1 MTIPHILV
9 VDDEADIRGLLK
21 EILSEE
27 GYEVDVAANAVQ
39 ARASRARQTPD
50 LVLLDIWM
58 PDVDGI
64 SLLREWS
71 ASTTDGCPVVMMS
84 GHGTVETAVEAT
96 RLGAFDF
103 VEKPLSLAK
112 LLRTVER
119 ALDAGK
125 RRKQSGKFLSP
136 ALVVPVGKSK
146 QMQQLRTELQQIAAN
161 PSSVLLVG
169 EPGSGR
175 EAFARYLHE
184 RGPRAGHPFV
194 TLIASS
200 LREPDAES
208 RLFGREG
215 DPRGNGAPHA
225 DARPD
230 DEQAGPAQV
239 GATMRRAG
247 DPQGTPRT
255 EAEQAIP
262 AQAAAGAAG
271 GTRQTGLL
279 EEAAGGTL
287 FIHEVEDLPP
297 SAQRLLVGVL
307 ESGQFM
313 RMGGAEPVRL
323 TARVLSSAQP
333 GIENR
338 AGAEGFRRD
347 LLAHLNMLIVRVP
360 PLRDYAEDVPE
371 LLRHYVDR
379 VVDTEGL
386 QFRRFSV
393 AAQNRLRN
401 YPWPDNVREL
411 KNLVHRLL
419 IQGGAEEIRLE
430 EIERELAVQAPPGEP
445 LVKQDLLA
453 LPLREAREQFERAY
467 LQQQLLLCNGKV
479 GQLAKRVGM
488 ERTHLYRKLRSLG
501 VDFRNISED

>member
-1 MTIPHILV
+1 MSNPHILV

-27 GYEVDVAANAVQ
+27 GYEVDVAANAAQ
-39 ARASRARQTPD
+39 ARASRARQIPD

-64 SLLREWS
+64 TLLREWS
-71 ASTTDGCPVVMMS
+71 TGATDGCPVVMMS

-119 ALDAGK
+119 ALDAG
-125 RRKQSGKFLSP
+125 RRHRQSGKLLGS
-136 ALVVPVGKSK
+136 ALTAPIGKSRL
-146 QMQQLRTELQQIAAN
+146 MQQLRAELQQMAAN
-161 PSSVLLVG
+161 PSPLLLIG

-175 EAFARYLHE
+175 EAFARYVHE
-184 RGPRAGHPFV
+184 HGARAAAPFIA
-194 TLIASS
+194 LIAGT
-200 LREPDAES
+200 LRDSDAEA
-208 RLFGREG
+208 RLFGRELPG
-215 DPRGNGAPHA
+215 GAREA
-225 DARPD
+225 GLL
-230 DEQAGPAQV
+230 EQAGN
-239 GATMRRAG
+239 
-247 DPQGTPRT
+247 
-255 EAEQAIP
+255 
-262 AQAAAGAAG
+262 
-271 GTRQTGLL
+271 
-279 EEAAGGTL
+279 GTL
-287 FIHEVEDLPP
+287 FIHEVEDLPVGV
-297 SAQRLLVGVL
+297 QRLLYGVL
-307 ESGQFM
+307 ESGQFT
-313 RMGGAEPVRL
+313 RMGGTEPVALRARL
-323 TARVLSSAQP
+323 ISSGQP
-333 GIENR
+333 GIEQR
-338 AGAEGFRRD
+338 AGGEALRRD
-347 LLAHLNMLIVRVP
+347 LLAHLNVLIMRVP
-360 PLRDYAEDVPE
+360 PLREYAEDVPD
-371 LLRHYVDR
+371 LLRHHVDR

-386 QFRRFSV
+386 TFRRFSV

-411 KNLVHRLL
+411 RHLVHRLL
-419 IQGGAEEIRLE
+419 IHGGSEEIRLE
-430 EIERELAVQAPPGEP
+430 EIERELAVQAPADEP

>member
-64 SLLREWS
+64 TLLREWS
-71 ASTTDGCPVVMMS
+71 AATSDGCPVVMMS

-125 RRKQSGKFLSP
+125 RKRQSGKLLTA
-136 ALVVPVGKSK
+136 ALMVPVGKSK

-161 PSSVLLVG
+161 PSSVLLTG

-184 RGPRAGHPFV
+184 RSPRANHPFV
-194 TLIASS
+194 TLLASS
-200 LREPDAES
+200 LREVDAES
-208 RLFGREG
+208 RLFGREA
-215 DPRGNGAPHA
+215 N
-225 DARPD
+225 
-230 DEQAGPAQV
+230 
-239 GATMRRAG
+239 
-247 DPQGTPRT
+247 
-255 EAEQAIP
+255 
-262 AQAAAGAAG
+262 
-271 GTRQTGLL
+271 GTRQMGLL
-279 EEAAGGTL
+279 EEAGEGTL

-313 RMGGAEPVRL
+313 RLGGSEPVRL
-323 TARVLSSAQP
+323 AARVLSSGQP

-338 AGAEGFRRD
+338 AGTDSFRRD

-379 VVDTEGL
+379 LVDNEGL

>member
-1 MTIPHILV
+1 MTVPHILV

-27 GYEVDVAANAVQ
+27 GYEVDVAANAAQ

-71 ASTTDGCPVVMMS
+71 ASATDGCPVVMMS
-84 GHGTVETAVEAT
+84 GHGTVDTAVEAT

-125 RRKQSGKFLSP
+125 RRRQSAKLLVP
-136 ALVVPVGKSK
+136 ALMVPVGKSK
-146 QMQQLRTELQQIAAN
+146 QMQQLRTELQQIAQN
-161 PSSVLLVG
+161 PSSVLLIG

-184 RGPRAGHPFV
+184 RGPRASRPFV

-200 LREPDAES
+200 LRETDVEG

-215 DPRGNGAPHA
+215 GSGA
-225 DARPD
+225 R
-230 DEQAGPAQV
+230 QI
-239 GATMRRAG
+239 GA
-247 DPQGTPRT
+247 
-255 EAEQAIP
+255 
-262 AQAAAGAAG
+262 
-271 GTRQTGLL
+271 L
-279 EEAAGGTL
+279 EEAAEGTL
-287 FIHEVEDLPP
+287 FIHEIEDLPP
-297 SAQRLLVGVL
+297 AAQRLLVGVL
-307 ESGQFM
+307 ESGQFT
-313 RMGGAEPVRL
+313 RIGGTEPVSL
-323 TARVLSSAQP
+323 SARVLSCAQP
-333 GIENR
+333 GVEHR
-338 AGAEGFRRD
+338 AGAEGLRRD

-371 LLRHYVDR
+371 LLRHYVDKL
-379 VVDTEGL
+379 VDAEGL

-419 IQGGAEEIRLE
+419 IQGGSEEIRLE
-430 EIERELAVQAPPGEP
+430 EIERELAVQAPAGEP

-467 LQQQLLLCNGKV
+467 LQQQLMLCNGKV